1 MAHERLTQST
11 LPEALSAA
19 LSDFAELFRKE
30 LRLAQ
35 AELASNV
42 STKVR
47 GATWLVMASLFAI
60 LTLVLIL
67 GALVA
72 WITTFDVSLHFAFLV
87 VAAGVGV
94 VALLAR
100 LAQQAWRRWLAT
112 LLHPPRR
119 GAGRPTPPVL
129 RQ

>member
-35 AELASNV
+35 AELSSNV

-47 GATWLVMASLFAI
+47 GAIWLAMASLFAI

-94 VALLAR
+94 VALLAY
-100 LAQQAWRRWLAT
+100 A
-112 LLHPPRR
+112 
-119 GAGRPTPPVL
+119 
-129 RQ
+129 